1 MFASLLAATAVI
13 IAVQSL
19 RLASR
24 DQIVIHVM
32 PESIST
38 QRGPSLPPFVKQA
51 GGGPLA
57 YPAARQAEQP
67 LELFPVSRALPI
79 SACEL
84 EPPLLIQPGLP
95 TVQPTLKQ
103 TLQPM
108 LQRALQ
114 PVPMDV
120 HRN

>member
-13 IAVQSL
+13 IALQSL
-19 RLASR
+19 RMSSR
-24 DQIVIHVM
+24 DHIVIHVM
-32 PESIST
+32 PESLST

-51 GGGPLA
+51 GGGPIA
-57 YPAARQAEQP
+57 HPASRQAEPP
-67 LELFPVSRALPI
+67 LELFPVRRALPI
-79 SACEL
+79 SAAEL
-84 EPPLLIQPGLP
+84 EPPLL
-95 TVQPTLKQ
+95 VQPTLP
-103 TLQPM
+103 TVQPM